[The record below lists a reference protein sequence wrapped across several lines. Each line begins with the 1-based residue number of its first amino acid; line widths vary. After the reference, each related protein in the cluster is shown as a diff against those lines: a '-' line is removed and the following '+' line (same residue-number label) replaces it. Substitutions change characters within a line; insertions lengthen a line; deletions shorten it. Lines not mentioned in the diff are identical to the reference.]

1 MTTITLDEALAD
13 ITHATYRRW
22 IEHYTPGG
30 NWSRRRFQETENVIN
45 RDQIRYQIRLHNLHL

>member
-1 MTTITLDEALAD
+1 MISLDEALAN
-13 ITHATYRRW
+13 ITHATYRLW
-22 IEHYTPGG
+22 IEHDTHNG